1 METNEKYSPHDLL
14 PAKEPKNSDANPYS
28 FYDDVAKH
36 LIKDTVRIM
45 NNGLPIDLHKVKEL
59 EITLDKVLKD
69 VETTLAANP
78 VIQNFQQIMYKE
90 KVAKYVEGQKEK
102 FKKAKD
108 FIKPFDHKKQDHRSY
123 FMYMYA
129 KDHGIQQP
137 DDLLPTGVPKWT
149 ARMVS
154 KLSDGKIVLKKFLEG
169 QLNEQNNLYVKE
181 AMQKLAED
189 KAVIYNKRYKQN
201 IQEPKIELP
210 KFNPASSKQKQE
222 LFAWLKIPSEKTS
235 KTTGLPSYDRDEIER
250 INKHTMDDSIK
261 EFTQAMIDHS
271 FGAIVKN
278 NFINAFYEYTV
289 EGRLYGT
296 YKLFGAKSFRFTS
309 SNPNMLNQPSTAS
322 IYAKPI
328 KRCFTAPEG
337 FLIYAIDY
345 SALED
350 RVIASLTRDTN
361 KCNIFLEGLDGHCLN
376 AYGYFKEE
384 IAEHMT
390 LTGDTNTDVKE
401 FFRLVEDGHK
411 ELKAIRQ
418 KGKPAT
424 FGLSYGAFPKKVAQ
438 GLKVPIDVAESIF
451 DRYHNE
457 LYSGITDYRENYVL
471 PTSKDNGGIHMGLGC
486 RIMTDDPDADIRTL
500 NNATCQFWSILTLLS
515 INKIHQ
521 AIDEADLNESIQC
534 TSTIYDSIYFIV
546 RNDPTT
552 IKWLNDRIV
561 EYMMVDFMED
571 QTVINEATGEI
582 GYDWA
587 DLHQIPNGA
596 SVKEIQGV
604 INEIT
609 AK

>member
-1 METNEKYSPHDLL
+1 METNITYSPHDLL
-14 PAKEPKNSDANPYS
+14 PAKEPKVVDANPYG

-45 NNGLPIDLHKVKEL
+45 NNGLPIDLRKVKEL
-59 EITLDKVLKD
+59 ETTLDEVLKN
-69 VETTLAANP
+69 VELSLGSNP
-78 VIQNFQQIMYKE
+78 LIIQFQEIMYKQ
-90 KVAKYVEGQKEK
+90 VITTYVKKQKEK
-102 FKKAKD
+102 FKKPSEFVKE
-108 FIKPFDHKKQDHRSY
+108 FDYKKSDHRAYFMFMYSQDH
-123 FMYMYA
+123 
-129 KDHGIQQP
+129 GLQQP
-137 DDLLPTGVPKWT
+137 EELLPTGVPKWP
-149 ARMVS
+149 ARLVNKIS
-154 KLSDGKIVLKKFLEG
+154 AGKIVLK
-169 QLNEQNNLYVKE
+169 QLMDGKLTEENNDYVRK
-181 AMQKLAED
+181 AMKKLAED
-189 KAVIYNKRYKQN
+189 KANIYNKRYKDN
-201 IQEPKIELP
+201 ISTPKVELP

-222 LFAWLKIPSEKTS
+222 LFAWLKIPSEVTS
-235 KTTGLPSYDRDEIER
+235 KTTGLPSYSRDQIER
-250 INKHTMDDSIK
+250 INKQTTDESIK
-261 EFTQAMIDHS
+261 NLTQAMIDHS

-296 YKLFGAKSFRFTS
+296 YKLFGAKSFRYTS
-309 SNPNMLNQPSTAS
+309 SNPNMLNQPSTGS

-384 IAEHMT
+384 IAQHMT

-471 PTSKDNGGIHMGLGC
+471 PTARDAGSIHMGLGC

-500 NNATCQFWSILTLLS
+500 NNATCQFWSILTALA

-521 AIDEADLNESIQC
+521 AIDEAGLEEAIQC

-546 RNDPTT
+546 QDDPAT

-561 EYMMVDFMED
+561 KYMMVDFMEN

-582 GYDWA
+582 GHDWA

-596 SVKEIQGV
+596 SEDEIKR
-604 INEIT
+604 IIDE
-609 AK
+609 AS